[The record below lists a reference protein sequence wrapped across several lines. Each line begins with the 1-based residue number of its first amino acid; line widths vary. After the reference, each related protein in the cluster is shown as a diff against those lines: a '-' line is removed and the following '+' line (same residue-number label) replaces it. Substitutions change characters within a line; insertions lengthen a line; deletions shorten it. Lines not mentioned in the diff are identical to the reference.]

1 MNKKKTK
8 KVDNIVVA
16 GLVINS
22 LIVLLEL
29 IGLVICFSIHGL
41 EIFEYYT
48 VDSNL
53 LLLLSSG
60 FLVYTNACK
69 LLGKDAFNIKWF
81 APFRYVSVL
90 STIVTFFVV
99 LTVLAPHDGFKAMFI
114 EDAFVFYHLLCPLLA
129 AVCFV
134 FLEKYEFK
142 VMDSLRALYFTFV
155 YGAVLILLN
164 VLKVVNGPY
173 EFFKVYEQ
181 NVFVSIF
188 WFVALIGA
196 AYIFSTILRHLNK
209 KLCIVK

>member
-1 MNKKKTK
+1 MKKKKAK
-8 KVDNIVVA
+8 KPDNIVVA

-22 LIVLLEL
+22 LIV
-29 IGLVICFSIHGL
+29 IL
-41 EIFEYYT
+41 EIIGFIIAFSSEQFKIFEFYT

-53 LLLLSSG
+53 LLLLSSS
-60 FLVYTNACK
+60 FLIYTNACK
-69 LLGKDAFNIKWF
+69 LLDKEPYTLKWF
-81 APFRYVSVL
+81 ASFRYLSVL

-114 EDAFVFYHLLCPLLA
+114 DDAFVFYHLLCPLLA
-129 AVCFV
+129 GVCFI

-142 VMDSLRALYFTFV
+142 VIDSLRALYFTFV
-155 YGAVLILLN
+155 YGTVLIVLN

-181 NVFVSIF
+181 NIFVSIF
-188 WFVALIGA
+188 WFIALIGA